1 MLVQNKFWHRKKKN
15 WRGRKS
21 SAKHSHYRGKFVCTR
36 AIVHKLLF
44 VLLFCTF
51 FQFCT
56 SQFVQLSFIPIDYI
70 SYIKLLTD
78 GYHSLFICCSLFF
91 QQHAS
96 TAGSITLVRSKLF
109 VWVYHQQFLVADF
122 ILSFVRYFFFVHH
135 FWFFF
140 CLISLFKYNSYFF
153 SFILFEHKKTEPL

>member
-1 MLVQNKFWHRKKKN
+1 M
-15 WRGRKS
+15 
-21 SAKHSHYRGKFVCTR
+21 
-36 AIVHKLLF
+36 F
-44 VLLFCTF
+44 VLLLCTF

-78 GYHSLFICCSLFF
+78 GYRSLFICCSLFF

-122 ILSFVRYFFFVHH
+122 ILSFVRYFFLFITFGSFSV
-135 FWFFF
+135 WFHCLNIIYTFF
-140 CLISLFKYNSYFF
+140 RLFYLNT
-153 SFILFEHKKTEPL
+153 KKPNHSKWELEIVKVRA